1 MENQETLE
9 LLRDIQAR
17 LLIIMKHL
25 KIKNTL
31 SISEDD
37 LELEQFNM
45 ENATKVLAK
54 RENYKS

>member
-25 KIKNTL
+25 KIKNVL
-31 SISEDD
+31 SISEAD
-37 LELEQFNM
+37 LELEQFNI
-45 ENATKVLAK
+45 ENATKVFAE
-54 RENYKS
+54 RGNYES